1 MICPSGSYLIGGVYY
16 GQQRCWLARFSS
28 DATFSTTRIEAV
40 YSNDQ
45 GAPPVKTSYL
55 DNFERL
61 AAVKQKFDPASL
73 FRVNHNVRSSVD
85 FGLAALHD
93 IPAAVSLNNV
103 VPCPALS

>member
-1 MICPSGSYLIGGVYY
+1 MGNRDVGS
-16 GQQRCWLARFSS
+16 LASARMLRFRRLASK
-28 DATFSTTRIEAV
+28 AV

>member
-1 MICPSGSYLIGGVYY
+1 M
-16 GQQRCWLARFSS
+16 
-28 DATFSTTRIEAV
+28 
-40 YSNDQ
+40 NDQ
-45 GAPPVKTSYL
+45 GAPRVKTSYL

-61 AAVKQKFDPASL
+61 AALKQKFDPASV